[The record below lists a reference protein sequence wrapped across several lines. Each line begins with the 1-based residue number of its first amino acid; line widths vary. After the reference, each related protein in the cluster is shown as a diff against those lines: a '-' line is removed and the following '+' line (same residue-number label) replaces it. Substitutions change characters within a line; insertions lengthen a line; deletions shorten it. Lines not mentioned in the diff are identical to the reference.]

1 MSIETQEGIDAQC
14 KIAIG
19 IENVIIAE
27 LIQEEQAIKKAVGV
41 LGPRGMAR
49 VLIDIAQYMSVRE
62 CSADTC
68 EGVAK
73 ILRDAGIREVL

>member
-1 MSIETQEGIDAQC
+1 MSIETQEDIDAQC
-14 KIAIG
+14 KIA
-19 IENVIIAE
+19 NMIIAE
-27 LIQEEQAIKKAVGV
+27 LIQEEQAIKKAVGM

-49 VLIDIAQYMSVRE
+49 VLIDIAQHMSVRD

-73 ILRDAGIREVL
+73 ILRDAGIPREAL